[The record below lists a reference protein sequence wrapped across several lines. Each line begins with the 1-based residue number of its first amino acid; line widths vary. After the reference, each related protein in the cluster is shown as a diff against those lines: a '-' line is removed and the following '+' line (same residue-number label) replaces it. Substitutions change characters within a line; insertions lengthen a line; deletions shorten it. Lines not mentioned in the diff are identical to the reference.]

1 MNWNDRSSWVYEA
14 KDAISEF
21 GARNID
27 LPKRVT
33 DAIAAMNRVAA
44 SKPTKPSPT
53 EIREAIIAGAAQDE
67 LDRLL
72 LADAVATKLASEWA
86 QAHIDTAGGVL
97 SAIRRSVDELLPALR
112 ERAEA
117 AIAKLT
123 AVADLGEFRIDQ
135 LIRAGRVDDAKLAA
149 DAALTGAELDNL
161 YGLRNRFL
169 TRSGGR
175 ELIVNGVSC
184 ATWRDP
190 DAAAAH
196 ARGATPTDQL
206 IAGLKAG
213 VPLYFPS
220 PDEAIAAAQEVA
232 DARAA
237 DAARV
242 RAREHGIGSFATFG

>member
-1 MNWNDRSSWVYEA
+1 MNYNDRNTWVYEA
-14 KDAISEF
+14 RDAVTEF
-21 GARNID
+21 GARDID
-27 LPKRVT
+27 LPKQVV
-33 DAIAAMNRVAA
+33 DAVAVMNRVGAA
-44 SKPTKPSPT
+44 KPTKPSPT
-53 EIREAIIAGAAQDE
+53 VIRERIIGGAAQDE

-72 LADAVATKLASEWA
+72 LADATATRLASEWA

-97 SAIRRSVDELLPALR
+97 SAIRRSVDELMPPLR

-117 AIAKLT
+117 AIAKLK
-123 AVADLGEFRIDQ
+123 AAADLGEIRVDQ
-135 LIRAGRVDDAKLAA
+135 LVRAGRADDAKLAA

-169 TRSGGR
+169 TRAGGR

-184 ATWRDP
+184 AVWKDP

-196 ARGATPTDQL
+196 ARGATPAEQF

-213 VPLYFPS
+213 VPLWFPS
-220 PDEAIAAAQEVA
+220 PEEAIAAAQVVA

-242 RAREHGIGSFATFG
+242 RAREHGVGSFATFG